1 MLCKESENALELHIT
16 GTCMLDEFIRY
27 CALQRDQAPLAT
39 LLIYL
44 KRKGGYVQLNQIWR
58 ENGPTGGGPF
68 WNQTTLIN
76 KLDKL
81 ERLEIVSM
89 ERRILPSPRDE
100 AKKKTNTFYRIS
112 PATPL
117 YPYIFGMLKIYRE
130 VPDKYSSELV
140 EKPLDHLCDLAG
152 RCASS
157 DPLVGRELDVAME
170 LIGEVFS
177 VGERR
182 GEEDDQGEDGEEG
195 HDQGSQ
201 KGAAG
206 KCPGRNENR
215 AQEGRDRSK
224 EIREGLKKE
233 GQGDAHAR
241 GRWRKVASSTPSSSD
256 KA

>member
-81 ERLEIVSM
+81 ERLEIITM

-177 VGERR
+177 VGEDEVKRMVKER
-182 GEEDDQGEDGEEG
+182 MER
-195 HDQGSQ
+195 
-201 KGAAG
+201 KGM
-206 KCPGRNENR
+206 
-215 AQEGRDRSK
+215 
-224 EIREGLKKE
+224 IRERRMDLRESAPQETKMAAKSAAERAKRSSKLSKKR
-233 GQGDAHAR
+233 DKR
-241 GRWRKVASSTPSSSD
+241 SSSTPASSD

>member
-1 MLCKESENALELHIT
+1 
-16 GTCMLDEFIRY
+16 MLDEFIRY
-27 CALQRDQAPLAT
+27 SALQRDQAPLAS

-44 KRKGGYVQLNQIWR
+44 KRKGGFVQLNQIWR

-68 WNQTTLIN
+68 WNQTTLMN

-81 ERLEIVSM
+81 ERLGIVSM

-112 PATPL
+112 PETPL

-130 VPDKYSSELV
+130 EPDKYSSELV
-140 EKPLDHLCDLAG
+140 EKPLDHLSDLAG

-177 VGERR
+177 VGEDEVKRMIKERMARR
-182 GEEDDQGEDGEEG
+182 GMIRKFRKDLPENASEEIKLEPKRVGAVAKKSSKISKKRGNTRLIPEEV
-195 HDQGSQ
+195 
-201 KGAAG
+201 
-206 KCPGRNENR
+206 
-215 AQEGRDRSK
+215 
-224 EIREGLKKE
+224 
-233 GQGDAHAR
+233 DA
-241 GRWRKVASSTPSSSD
+241 K
-256 KA
+256 

>member
-1 MLCKESENALELHIT
+1 
-16 GTCMLDEFIRY
+16 MLDEFIRY
-27 CALQRDQAPLAT
+27 TALQRDQAPLAS

-68 WNQTTLIN
+68 WNQTTLLN

-81 ERLEIVSM
+81 ERLGIVSM

-112 PATPL
+112 PETPL

-130 VPDKYSSELV
+130 EPDKYSSELV
-140 EKPLDHLCDLAG
+140 EKPLDHLSDLAG
-152 RCASS
+152 RCASG

-177 VGERR
+177 VGGDEVRRMIKERMARR
-182 GEEDDQGEDGEEG
+182 GMIRDRRNELLENAPAEIKIKPKRAGAEAKKSTKKEKTKAMSEEEDSE
-195 HDQGSQ
+195 
-201 KGAAG
+201 
-206 KCPGRNENR
+206 
-215 AQEGRDRSK
+215 
-224 EIREGLKKE
+224 
-233 GQGDAHAR
+233 
-241 GRWRKVASSTPSSSD
+241 
-256 KA
+256 

>member
-1 MLCKESENALELHIT
+1 
-16 GTCMLDEFIRY
+16 MLDEFIRY
-27 CALQRDQAPLAT
+27 TALQRDQAPLAS

-68 WNQTTLIN
+68 WNQTTLLN

-81 ERLEIVSM
+81 ERLGIVSM

-112 PATPL
+112 PETPL

-130 VPDKYSSELV
+130 EPDKYSSELV
-140 EKPLDHLCDLAG
+140 EKPLDHLSDLAG
-152 RCASS
+152 RSACG

-177 VGERR
+177 VGGDEVRRMIKERMTRR
-182 GEEDDQGEDGEEG
+182 GMN
-195 HDQGSQ
+195 
-201 KGAAG
+201 A
-206 KCPGRNENR
+206 
-215 AQEGRDRSK
+215 
-224 EIREGLKKE
+224 I
-233 GQGDAHAR
+233 
-241 GRWRKVASSTPSSSD
+241 ASVMW
-256 KA
+256 